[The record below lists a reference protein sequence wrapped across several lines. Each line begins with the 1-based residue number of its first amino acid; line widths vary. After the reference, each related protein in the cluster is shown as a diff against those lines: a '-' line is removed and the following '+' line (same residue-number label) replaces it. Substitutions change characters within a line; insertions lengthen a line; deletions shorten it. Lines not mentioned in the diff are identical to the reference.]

1 MAFVNVTGEINMT
14 KATPV
19 KSSSAR
25 IRPSMKKDPIKAS
38 DFNAYNIPF
47 ACEDCSHFA
56 SKDERC
62 TLGFN
67 TEYHLRRNALHS
79 YELSGKIAQCRFLE
93 ID

>member
-1 MAFVNVTGEINMT
+1 MS
-14 KATPV
+14 KANAKNPI
-19 KSSSAR
+19 KQSSAR
-25 IRPSMKKDPIKAS
+25 IRPSMKKDVIHPR
-38 DFNAYNIPF
+38 DFNAFKIPY

-56 SKDERC
+56 SETTKC

-67 TEYHLRRNALHS
+67 TANHLRANSLHS

>member
-1 MAFVNVTGEINMT
+1 MS
-14 KATPV
+14 KANGKIPL
-19 KSSSAR
+19 KQSSAR
-25 IRPSMKKDPIKAS
+25 IRPSMKKDVIQAR
-38 DFNAYNIPF
+38 DFNAYKIPF

-56 SKDERC
+56 SETTTC

-67 TEYHLRRNALHS
+67 TANHLRATSLHS

>member
-1 MAFVNVTGEINMT
+1 MS
-14 KATPV
+14 KANAKIPL
-19 KSSSAR
+19 KQSSAR
-25 IRPSMKKDPIKAS
+25 IRPSMKKDVISPR
-38 DFNAYNIPF
+38 DFNAYKIPF

-56 SKDERC
+56 SETTRC

-67 TEYHLRRNALHS
+67 TANHLRANSLRS

>member
-1 MAFVNVTGEINMT
+1 MS
-14 KATPV
+14 KANAKNPI
-19 KSSSAR
+19 KQSPSR
-25 IRPSMKKDPIKAS
+25 IRPSMKKDVIHPR
-38 DFNAYNIPF
+38 DFNAYKIPF

-56 SKDERC
+56 SETITC

-67 TEYHLRRNALHS
+67 TKNHLRANSLHS